1 MNEAK
6 EELKQLSLLIENPAL
21 KKMKIMEIN
30 LASDILAIAGEI
42 LIGAIAAEGGHF
54 KKALLHLR
62 NGVELEDSLIYLEP
76 ADWYASVRQNL
87 GTVLIHAGVPAD
99 AEKVFRKD
107 LEYATQNGWSL
118 FGLAQALQA
127 QGKMEQ
133 AKPY

>member
-1 MNEAK
+1 
-6 EELKQLSLLIENPAL
+6 
-21 KKMKIMEIN
+21 
-30 LASDILAIAGEI
+30 
-42 LIGAIAAEGGHF
+42 
-54 KKALLHLR
+54 
-62 NGVELEDSLIYLEP
+62 
-76 ADWYASVRQNL
+76 
-87 GTVLIHAGVPAD
+87 VLIHAGVPAD